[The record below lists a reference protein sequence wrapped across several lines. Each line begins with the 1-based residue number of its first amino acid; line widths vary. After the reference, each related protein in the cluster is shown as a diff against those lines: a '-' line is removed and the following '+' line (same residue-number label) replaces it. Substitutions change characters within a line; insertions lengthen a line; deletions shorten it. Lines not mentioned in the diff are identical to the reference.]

1 MKTYIYGRGGG
12 AIATRRRRR
21 WNDPIARREVLH
33 CRAHRKHLSYTLIS
47 TDCRQRWPHWV
58 YSFNSI
64 YIRGIDWSCHHFD
77 ADILLF
83 HFHTFHLY
91 YSAPTHLTFIIK
103 LNIPYIHT
111 HIPCH
116 GVRRPVP
123 LVDDGLGRRRG

>member
-1 MKTYIYGRGGG
+1 VKKTKNNNRKKKNEDIYLWEGGG

-91 YSAPTHLTFIIK
+91 YSAPTHPPT
-103 LNIPYIHT
+103 
-111 HIPCH
+111 
-116 GVRRPVP
+116 
-123 LVDDGLGRRRG
+123 